1 MHLFDGV
8 RYSLST
14 SLSESRINELSHVL
28 DSNGASCVQSID
40 DAALTHFITNS
51 NSFEGWQEIAT
62 REEEGYLVVVTDKWV
77 DKSLILGKLQHSSF
91 YSADPAMIFSGV
103 VACAA
108 ELETTDLEVLSAGIT
123 ALGGQWRTGLT
134 KDVTHL
140 FVTKNTS
147 AKYSTAM
154 HFRNDTHVKI
164 LLPHWFDD
172 AVRLGIGG
180 LDTTPYEWPDPPMLR
195 AHGAED
201 GEGAKGDAMKRSA
214 LRKLDNE
221 KKSLYRTVDLLFPG
235 APLPNDEE
243 RMSEST
249 IESPRGKS
257 KNVWEGRRVLLGRSL
272 ELSGSRRDAVEA
284 EIRRAGGK
292 IVSYEGGKDEEAAA
306 IDECDVLITRFRSG
320 KAYVQAIRHNK
331 TIGTLPWVFHVH
343 SIGTLSPPM
352 DQLLW
357 YPIPKRPIEGFSG
370 HEITVTNYTG
380 ESREYIKKLII
391 AMGAVFTPSMSGKNT
406 VLIAAYISGQKTE
419 KAASWSIPIVNHLWL
434 EDCFVK
440 WRNLTVALEKYI
452 VFPPG
457 VDFSRQLGDRGV
469 GRGVEE
475 IGEDDLEFLEQED
488 DVEETVAPEPQSEVS
503 NPQDGEK
510 KTNGSA
516 EPLSTPGSTRDAKEV
531 EEVVRADGDGDL
543 HMQVELQA
551 FQVEVEELT
560 TTKMAE
566 NEDEDEDEPM
576 EEEEEPPAS
585 FRPTLTPRST
595 KSIVERIQDKGESA
609 AKTRIKSRSQGRPKE
624 DRGATPEVAI
634 TKRKSGQ
641 SKVTP
646 MKKRSRVDSGSSTS
660 SDDEFEIVEATAK
673 RASKKLV
680 RRVGERNDTWIMD
693 AVEVTP
699 LRPEKAAYE
708 SRDESEQE
716 EDVPQKPRS
725 RVLKKSPSKR
735 ILSDEESEK
744 MTRKRSR
751 KDLFIDDEADDAG
764 NHESNAISVKEG
776 KKRAKLDEEEEEES
790 SVEAKSRN
798 AVMKPSMSSK
808 GGGRGTRPSWESE
821 DEDMDVV
828 STSKSKAKP
837 KMVEVERPRPKPT
850 AKAKKFVEPSAF
862 AEENES
868 SLSLQP
874 AAVKSRTSFSKSKKI
889 FTPPVSDED
898 EPSTSRK
905 TIVQPRASTS
915 KSRKAPKLL
924 TPDEDHSPAKRS
936 ATKPGPSSSKSK
948 KISPSM
954 LDEDDEPS
962 PSKKHASKTT
972 ALASKKSKKA
982 TAPPVLD
989 EDSDLTP
996 PPISPAK
1003 KAMGKNAQAQNSKK
1017 GKSKAVSEDEDE
1029 DDGPQRASKTYA
1041 IKSNGHSKPSTDLVS
1056 LTTPKRTVSVLL
1068 PGLSLSTKKASQSKD
1083 VASTSLSHSDSIRV
1097 VANERASRGRTATT
1111 SGSATKAK
1119 AKAKPAPAPS
1129 RSMSPPPTT
1138 DDDTPVISSG
1148 RAKRGAAARASQK
1161 LHEEIMPDVMTFQ
1174 QEMRNVGK
1182 GRRSL
1187 GAISMPGASG
1197 SANKRHL
1204 MDKSSDEEEG
1214 HSRNVKRPRLSTSHA
1229 MKGKATAGQEDQ
1241 EENEPSRPV
1250 KGKGKKKPDD
1260 DGEGKG
1266 KPAKSKTTKV
1276 DGVDLSVDS
1285 KPGTV
1290 RLMTTQVP
1298 LSDDVAKVLIK
1309 LGVKITV
1316 KPSECTHL
1324 LAPHLVRTEKFLCA
1338 LASAPFIMTDRW
1350 AIESAAAK
1358 KLLDER
1364 NYLLRDKINEKKFDF
1379 VLADALSRAKKLRG
1393 TLFSKMV
1400 FYITPKVSVN
1410 IQLLKNVVTACGG
1423 QVNTQI
1429 PTLRI
1434 MNASNDRYLISC
1446 PADAAIWRP
1455 IASTHPIYT
1464 QELIL
1469 TSALRQEIDW
1479 DNENYRVPNSI
1490 FR

>member
-475 IGEDDLEFLEQED
+475 IGEDDLE
-488 DVEETVAPEPQSEVS
+488 
-503 NPQDGEK
+503 
-510 KTNGSA
+510 
-516 EPLSTPGSTRDAKEV
+516 
-531 EEVVRADGDGDL
+531 ADGDGDL

-982 TAPPVLD
+982 TAPPVL
-989 EDSDLTP
+989 
-996 PPISPAK
+996 
-1003 KAMGKNAQAQNSKK
+1003 
-1017 GKSKAVSEDEDE
+1017 SKAVSEDEDE